1 LPPPTPRPHRADKR
15 SRDDPWAL
23 KRHQERFERSKEEEE
38 EEEEE
43 GSGGE
48 EAPRVILKLAGFE
61 AWEAEQAAALAPPLR
76 PIKGMVQEING
87 LINRQRV
94 SRGARR
100 KTRRSWRW
108 CAHTAAGGG

>member
-1 LPPPTPRPHRADKR
+1 MPPPTPRPHRADKR
-15 SRDDPWAL
+15 SGDDPWAL
-23 KRHQERFERSKEEEE
+23 KRHQERFERSKEEE

-100 KTRRSWRW
+100 KTRSSWRW